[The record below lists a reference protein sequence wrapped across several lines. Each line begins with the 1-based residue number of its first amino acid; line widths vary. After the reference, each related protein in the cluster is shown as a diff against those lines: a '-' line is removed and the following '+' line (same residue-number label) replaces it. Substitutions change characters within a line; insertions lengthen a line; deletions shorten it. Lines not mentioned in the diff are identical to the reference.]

1 MANNTNL
8 SYPSAFCQQF
18 LDRNGNPLSGGK
30 LYTYKAGTSNERIAT
45 YKTIGGTFA
54 ENTNTNPIILD
65 SAGVARLVIEKGK
78 AYKFVLY
85 DRKNNFLYEWDNVD
99 SGGGKSVYNIEG
111 TDGEI
116 TATPSTDLQGNL
128 VFKIGIAEPFKQTIN
143 GLREDVDELE
153 NRVDDIS
160 EGLEEAQ
167 NDIEGLENSVES
179 LESSVATKKDKQEPY
194 AIDVPPNKI
203 VKRIYQDANGNMQ
216 VELQDIPEQAGDDV
230 EIESS
235 EGNISVEKSTPAGKQ
250 KFNLNVKDYSLDPN
264 KFKVGNFK
272 FFNVD
277 DVTLQAIVQG
287 SIVTL
292 AMKSKYVQ
300 FVDEDWS
307 FDDVNN
313 LINNGIFP
321 VLNWQGIFFY
331 FQKSGIENDDNVL
344 YFHESQDNYFA
355 KFVEGDG
362 LYVGNIETKAL
373 SLLGKKVE
381 IVNGA
386 TEQFKPLETMN
397 NSTAANYVYL
407 NALTSEDQDNVVDH
421 LENDDYDYAIVE
433 LTFLCRW
440 ADGTN
445 IPADDTSA
453 QGYTLTPYTADFP
466 FSFFLADA
474 DGYAKGQMQPMFTMK
489 GNSTEYSSVV
499 NATIKFLKSDNATRI
514 MIVSNASFNVPNN
527 TYGIVPLFT
536 RIAVSEVNYRNKS
549 FVKVSS

>member
-8 SYPSAFCQQF
+8 SFPSAFCQQF

-30 LYTYKAGTSNERIAT
+30 LYTYKAGTSERIAT
-45 YKTIGGTFA
+45 YKTIGSTSA

-65 SAGVARLVIEKGK
+65 NAGVARLVIEKDK
-78 AYKFVLY
+78 AYKFALY
-85 DRKNNFLYEWDNVD
+85 DRKNTLLYVWDNVD
-99 SGGGKSVYNIEG
+99 SGGGQSVYNIEG

-116 TATPSTDLQGNL
+116 TATPSTDLHGNL
-128 VFKIGIAEPFKQTIN
+128 VFKIGIAEPLKQTIN
-143 GLREDVDELE
+143 GLREDLDELE
-153 NRVDDIS
+153 NRVGGISDD
-160 EGLEEAQ
+160 LEEAQ

-179 LESSVATKKDKQEPY
+179 LEESIADKKDKQEPY
-194 AIDVPPNKI
+194 AIDVPSNKI
-203 VKRIYQDANGNMQ
+203 VKRISQDTNGNMQ

-250 KFNLNVKDYSLDPN
+250 KFNVNVKDYSLDPS
-264 KFKVGNFK
+264 KFKVGDFK

-277 DVTLQAIVQG
+277 DVTLQAIVEG

-292 AMKSKYVQ
+292 AIKSKYVQ

-307 FDDVNN
+307 YEDVKN
-313 LINNGIFP
+313 LINNGILP
-321 VLNWQGIFFY
+321 VLNYSGFYYY
-331 FQKSGIENDDNVL
+331 FQGGVIEGDDNVL
-344 YFHESQDNYFA
+344 YFHNSQNNSFA

-362 LYVGNIETKAL
+362 LYVGEIETKAL
-373 SLLGKKVE
+373 NLLGIKAE

-386 TEQFKPLETMN
+386 SDEFKPLETMN
-397 NSTAANYVYL
+397 NQASVSLTTLANI
-407 NALTSEDQDNVVDH
+407 TSEDQYSVLHH

-433 LTFLCRW
+433 MTFLCRW

-453 QGYTLTPYTADFP
+453 QGYTLTPFTSDIIFK
-466 FSFFLADA
+466 FFLSDS
-474 DGYAKGQMQPMFTMK
+474 DGNTKSQMQPTFTMK

-499 NATIKFLKSDNATRI
+499 NATMRFLKSDNVTDIRI
-514 MIVSNASFNVPNN
+514 IPNGSFNVPNN
-527 TYGIVPLFT
+527 TYGIVPTLT

-549 FVKVSS
+549 FTKVSS